1 MTRTVVG
8 MLAEHFSTSW
18 PGDLHGVEVRLAPL
32 DCAVPPWRAVAHVV
46 AGRGDAARDAALAL
60 RDSLELGR
68 HYRVTASAQY
78 VDAMT
83 IHLLGD
89 VRIEPA
95 DDSPATPPDRGPA
108 PPAPQQPPAHAAQ
121 ACRPGVGIA
130 AAALMM
136 PLASI
141 AVPALCWI
149 GSIIAGA
156 PR

>member
-8 MLAEHFSTSW
+8 MLAEHFAAAW
-18 PGDLHGVEVRLAPL
+18 PGELHGVEVRLAPL

-46 AGRGDAARDAALAL
+46 AGRGDAARDAAMSL
-60 RDSLELGR
+60 RDSLEPGR
-68 HYRVTASAQY
+68 RYRITASAQY

-83 IHLLGD
+83 IHLLGY

-95 DDSPATPPDRGPA
+95 DDLPATHPGSGPV

-121 ACRPGVGIA
+121 ACHPGVSIA
-130 AAALMM
+130 VAALTM

-149 GSIIAGA
+149 GSTIAGA
-156 PR
+156 MK